1 MAQVLMMGL
10 MSLKEETL
18 EGSSS
23 LFLPYEDMVRK
34 QLSLSQ

>member
-18 EGSSS
+18 EGLFS
-23 LFLPYEDMVRK
+23 LFQPYEDTVRK